1 MRLGQ
6 EKRAEKKD
14 MLLDKERKKKE
25 RKKAEKEKE
34 LERKSGKRCRSQSKV
49 LWRFPWR
56 LHSSSKIFSTIK
68 SLQKSLILNVLPE

>member
-1 MRLGQ
+1 
-6 EKRAEKKD
+6 

-49 LWRFPWR
+49 L
-56 LHSSSKIFSTIK
+56 
-68 SLQKSLILNVLPE
+68 

>member
-49 LWRFPWR
+49 L
-56 LHSSSKIFSTIK
+56 
-68 SLQKSLILNVLPE
+68 